1 MKVDSMKVAKSQII
15 TILLHN
21 IKIIITDIFES
32 DGMHET
38 TEHDVSISV
47 VSHPYSSLLQSNTE
61 PPDQNHTE
69 LNSSQDP
76 SGLERPTTQNS
87 DEDVCAEFVR
97 RTCGCK
103 KANGMPCS
111 SLFSVEHYITL
122 RAQSALLTRNELDM
136 VILGSLMST
145 TLDDNHCVKDG
156 RHKGAKRH
164 KVSSNFMHH
173 GYNVC
178 KATYAFLYG
187 IGVNHRVLAIRKHY
201 QEHGLE
207 PRTHQNS
214 KRLPART
221 LSFDDI
227 TRIVNFLQ
235 QYAEQHAILL
245 PGRVPNH
252 KRDDVKLLPSS
263 TSKKVKGITPY

>member
-1 MKVDSMKVAKSQII
+1 
-15 TILLHN
+15 
-21 IKIIITDIFES
+21 
-32 DGMHET
+32 MHET

-47 VSHPYSSLLQSNTE
+47 VSRPYSSLLQNNTE

-76 SGLERPTTQNS
+76 SGLDDECLTTQNS

-97 RTCGCK
+97 RICGCK
-103 KANGMPCS
+103 KANGMPCR
-111 SLFSVEHYITL
+111 SLFSIEHYITL
-122 RAQSALLTRNELDM
+122 CAQSALLTRNELDM
-136 VILGSLMST
+136 VIFGSLMST

-156 RHKGAKRH
+156 RHKGAKRC

-178 KATYAFLYG
+178 KATYTFLYG
-187 IGVNHRVLAIRKHY
+187 IGVNHWILAIRKHY

-207 PRTHQNS
+207 PQTHQNS

-227 TRIVNFLQ
+227 TRIVNFL
-235 QYAEQHAILL
+235 
-245 PGRVPNH
+245 
-252 KRDDVKLLPSS
+252 
-263 TSKKVKGITPY
+263 